1 LLLLP
6 QGQRTISSL
15 TTALLVILTFFSI
28 YYTPQSTV
36 AQAQLRAST
45 NGKAVDVLVEP
56 VPAQPDNSELTKFMI
71 TFLEPGTDTVKQHI
85 DYDVSILK
93 GDKEL
98 YRASGQ
104 DGQPPLHTAE
114 GKVTVPFKF
123 ADQGND
129 YSIRIT
135 VSGIRFIPINPESV
149 TFPINVTPE
158 FPFALLT
165 AAASMSAVMAMV
177 TAKIRKNGS
186 LL

>member
-1 LLLLP
+1 ML
-6 QGQRTISSL
+6 
-15 TTALLVILTFFSI
+15 ALVTLSVAAY
-28 YYTPQSTV
+28 YYTPLPV
-36 AQAQLRAST
+36 LAEEQLRGST

-56 VPAQPDNSELTKFMI
+56 VPAQPDNSEPTKFMI

-114 GKVTVPFKF
+114 GKVTVSFKF
-123 ADQGND
+123 ADQGD

-149 TFPINVTPE
+149 TFPIKVTPE

-165 AAASMSAVMAMV
+165 ATASMGIIVAVLA
-177 TAKIRKNGS
+177 TKIGKRS
-186 LL
+186 LV